1 MSLEDIPLARGNIL
15 APSLNQHWGE
25 EGKKRKK
32 KGRSR
37 ADSQA
42 TANLQMG
49 LSNS

>member
-25 EGKKRKK
+25 EGKKRGKK
-32 KGRSR
+32 RSR